1 MRLMLPGADRNKPTM
16 TDAIAIV
23 DRDGRLDVAADAVLP
38 MYSLTKTF
46 IAAAVVALKI
56 DLRELIATWID
67 RCWAPRGA
75 EITVQH
81 LLQHTSGLRDY
92 GGLSAYHDAVRAG
105 GAVWSDETFADH
117 TLRQPL
123 LFEPG
128 VGWAYSNPGYWLLGQ
143 IAQRETGLD
152 LAGVF
157 RRTIVEPLDLR
168 SIRLARGVFS
178 DALPNYPAEWVW
190 HGLLL
195 ASAAD
200 VARFMASDLAARLAQ
215 HIVPVPGQHVGWIA
229 PHYGYGVMVEPGVRY
244 GHLGGGPSFSAACF
258 KFIANGRTI
267 CVLMQSEQEGAA
279 HEHLL
284 ALAADGS

>member
-1 MRLMLPGADRNKPTM
+1 M
-16 TDAIAIV
+16 TNAVAIV
-23 DRDGRLDVAADAVLP
+23 DRAGTLDAAADAPLP
-38 MYSLTKTF
+38 IYSLTKTF
-46 IAAAVVALKI
+46 IAAAVVALGI
-56 DLRELIATWID
+56 DLREPIATWID
-67 RCWAPRGA
+67 RAWAPRGS

-92 GGLSAYHDAVRAG
+92 GGLSAYHDAVKTG
-105 GAVWSDETFADH
+105 GAAWSDETFADH
-117 TLRQPL
+117 TLRRPL

-128 VGWAYSNPGYWLLGQ
+128 AGWAYSNPGYWLLGQ

-157 RRTIVEPLDLR
+157 QRTIVEPLGLR
-168 SIRLARGVFS
+168 SVRLAHGVFS
-178 DALPNYPAEWVW
+178 DALPSYPAEWVW

-200 VARFMASDLAARLAQ
+200 VARFMASDLAARLAE
-215 HIVPVPGQHVGWIA
+215 HIVPVPGQHPHWIV

-244 GHLGGGPSFSAACF
+244 GHLGAGPGFSAACF
-258 KFIANGRTI
+258 KFIASGRTI
-267 CVLMQSEQEGAA
+267 CVSMQSQREGAA

-284 ALAADGS
+284 ALAADWR